1 MFTIQGHV
9 ITPEQA
15 AILLDDGLFRGVPS
29 WGRVHAYFSS
39 KTAPIQLDES
49 VKVHKSVVDLLSG
62 GMIQIRDETV
72 LDEKH
77 RDIIYE
83 LDNESFER
91 GLNLFAEQHSTWFKV
106 LTQILLA
113 GLDKA
118 TDLTQYGDVVIQ
130 LALFGEIKYV
140 V

>member
-1 MFTIQGHV
+1 MFTISGHV

-15 AILLDDGLFRGVPS
+15 AILLDDGLFRGVPA
-29 WGRVHAYFSS
+29 WGRTHEYIPP
-39 KTAPIQLDES
+39 KTGGIELGES

-62 GMIQIRDETV
+62 GMIQIRDETA

-77 RDIIYE
+77 KDIIYE

-91 GLNLFAEQHSTWFKV
+91 GLNLFAENHFSRWEALRGYFR
-106 LTQILLA
+106 A

-118 TDLTQYGDVVIQ
+118 TDLTQYGDAVIQ
-130 LALFGEIKYV
+130 LALFGKVKY
-140 V
+140 